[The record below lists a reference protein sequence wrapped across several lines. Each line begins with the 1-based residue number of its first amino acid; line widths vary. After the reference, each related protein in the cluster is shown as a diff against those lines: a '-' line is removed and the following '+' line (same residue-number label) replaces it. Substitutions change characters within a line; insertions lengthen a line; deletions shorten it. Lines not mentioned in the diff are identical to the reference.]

1 MLLPREKPFL
11 TGLNSYYLDIE
22 KFIQHLQGE
31 IGSGGLYCKSPDL
44 ELLVYFDEYDIVRGV
59 IQNSGEH
66 ARVSNQL
73 DHTLIFLQ
81 EKNFQVTVY
90 YLDPG
95 SIFFWG
101 QLPAFRRGQNSF
113 SSDKVSLP
121 DLIYRLGR
129 KNFSGFIEVDVQGR
143 ADCAVLFLHEGERR
157 GGSYYWGT
165 GGLSPS
171 DADYNTLLGMLQK
184 HSGIYRLGYFTDEPL
199 SPAEEIELQADREKE
214 EKQSDIEDEGEKD
227 LSENES
233 PSELNEA
240 LNEFLAV
247 FIHTVKTKKGRTEPL
262 IDLKLKFI
270 DFAEIYPQLDPYN
283 QLCTVEQD
291 GTVSIAQ
298 DVSEKEVAEGIVDCA
313 WMVIEE
319 NKLQKKFQ
327 TNLQIIAHQEVF
339 QTQGIDWQR

>member
-59 IQNSGEH
+59 MQSSGEH
-66 ARVSNQL
+66 ARVSKRL
-73 DHTLIFLQ
+73 DHTLLFLQ
-81 EKNFQVTVY
+81 EKTFQVTVY

-101 QLPAFRRGQNSF
+101 QMPAFRRGRHSF
-113 SSDKVSLP
+113 SSDKMSLP
-121 DLIYRLGR
+121 DLIYRLGQ
-129 KNFSGFIEVDVQGR
+129 KKFSGFIEVDVKGK

-157 GGSYYWGT
+157 GGSYYWGS

-184 HSGIYRLGYFTDEPL
+184 HSGTCKLGYFIDEPL
-199 SPAEEIELQADREKE
+199 SSAEEVEVKADREKE
-214 EKQSDIEDEGEKD
+214 EKKSEKN
-227 LSENES
+227 LPENQS
-233 PSELNEA
+233 PSELKEA

-247 FIHTVKTKKGRTEPL
+247 FIHTVKSRKGRTEPI

-283 QLCTVEQD
+283 QLCAVEND

-298 DVSEKEVAEGIVDCA
+298 EVSEKKIAEGIIDCA

-319 NKLQKKFQ
+319 NKLQTKFQ
-327 TNLQIIAHQEVF
+327 TNLRIVAHQEVF
-339 QTQGIDWQR
+339 QAQGIDWQR